1 MFLQVTTHSDYFMGR
16 LNQLIRLGTLREKNP
31 GHFEAYC
38 KENKHNKNL
47 YIDKSMISAYSFRQ
61 DENGTVSIA
70 KQDIDDGIPFTTFS
84 QIVEEQYNIDTE
96 IEEYFSKE
104 E

>member
-1 MFLQVTTHSDYFMGR
+1 
-16 LNQLIRLGTLREKNP
+16 
-31 GHFEAYC
+31 
-38 KENKHNKNL
+38 
-47 YIDKSMISAYSFRQ
+47 MISAYSFRQ